1 MKDTKDTQE
10 SETPEAPIKEEK
22 KGGKSF
28 TQEDLN
34 RVIQERLAEEKAK
47 SETEKQ
53 KAVEEARK
61 EAERLATLSQ
71 EEKQK
76 ELTEKQRE
84 YLESK
89 EREIQLR
96 ENKLD
101 AISKL
106 DELKMPIKFAEFVIN
121 EDKEVMF
128 DRIKQLNEAWT
139 NSLNEAIADQLKGN
153 APKDFTSKAQKKIT
167 KVISTF

>member
-1 MKDTKDTQE
+1 MKETKDTQE
-10 SETPEAPIKEEK
+10 SETPEAPQKEEK

-34 RVIQERLAEEKAK
+34 RVLQERLAEEKAK

-76 ELTEKQRE
+76 ELIEKQRE

-89 EREIQLR
+89 EKEIQLR

>member
-1 MKDTKDTQE
+1 MKETKDTQE
-10 SETPEAPIKEEK
+10 AETPEAPQKEEK

-34 RVIQERLAEEKAK
+34 RVLQERLAEEKAK
-47 SETEKQ
+47 SEAEKQ

>member
-10 SETPEAPIKEEK
+10 AKTPEAPTKEEK
-22 KGGKSF
+22 KVAKTF

-34 RVIQERLAEEKAK
+34 RVLQERLSEEKAK
-47 SETEKQ
+47 SESEKQ
-53 KAVEEARK
+53 KAVEEAKK

-101 AISKL
+101 AIAKL

-121 EDKEVMF
+121 EDKEKMF
-128 DRIKQLNEAWT
+128 ERIKDLNESWT
-139 NSLNEAIADQLKGN
+139 TSLNEAIADQLKGN